1 MVYSCI
7 FSINSNK
14 NGGAFSFAL
23 NLLTLENNIYIQ
35 NSSFLMNKAD
45 IQGGVLFF
53 EFGFIYLNF
62 TIKTSFFK
70 QNMAKNSMY
79 RLFNY

>member
-1 MVYSCI
+1 MVNNCV

-14 NGGAFSFAL
+14 NGGVFSFAL
-23 NLLTLENNIYIQ
+23 NILTLENNVYIQ

-62 TIKTSFFK
+62 TINASIFK
-70 QNMAKNSMY
+70 QNMAKNSMN
-79 RLFNY
+79 LFINY